1 MPRLAAN
8 HGVAW
13 QPGNQGGTL
22 NKVKLLFKSSIKRWM
37 KNTFSRDDGRNRELK
52 PEWTSQGPGAICME
66 RYHHIDAGTQDK
78 DGFYDYYYEYD
89 MYYFTEG
96 TLSLV
101 ARCYTDDA
109 ERADFMGIEF
119 DGYDRALE
127 PDDRSLPLVSAAL
140 AQLQADGKTKFFT
153 LNRKG
158 YEPIFSSA
166 EHEGGITQRERIEV
180 IALSPSARYRVQATP
195 YEALATQWIYPP
207 EIIDIRRDMRV
218 FAFEDNCWSV
228 DQARW
233 LDCSCVELT
242 LRKYPG
248 RLTGVGTTVIIDCG
262 RGTAIYRKGLE
273 VELVKLE
280 HALDAT
286 LGTDVERK

>member
-1 MPRLAAN
+1 MNTARF
-8 HGVAW
+8 V
-13 QPGNQGGTL
+13 
-22 NKVKLLFKSSIKRWM
+22 FKSLIKRWT
-37 KNTFSRDDGRNRELK
+37 KKIFPRENNRKRELE
-52 PEWTSQGPGAICME
+52 PEWTSQGPGSILME
-66 RYHHIDAGTQDK
+66 RYHHIDASEQDK
-78 DGFYDYYYEYD
+78 DGLYDYYYEYD

-109 ERADFMGIEF
+109 DRADFMGIEF

-140 AQLQADGKTKFFT
+140 AQLKADGKTTFFT
-153 LNRKG
+153 FTGKG
-158 YEPIFSSA
+158 YEPIFA
-166 EHEGGITQRERIEV
+166 GNEHESHIMRRERIEV

-207 EIIDIRRDMRV
+207 EIIDIRRDIRV
-218 FAFEDNCWSV
+218 FAFEDNGWSA

-248 RLTGVGTTVIIDCG
+248 RLTGAGITVIIDCA
-262 RGTAIYRKGLE
+262 RGTAVYGNGIEIKTPALE
-273 VELVKLE
+273 R
-280 HALDAT
+280 ALDAM
-286 LGTDVERK
+286 LSGAG